1 MLGNHFFKSWSNT
14 QALVS
19 LFLSSGQAEFYEVT
33 KAAGIGL
40 GFQSLLHDLGIDMA
54 LRIWTDCKGQQ
65 PEMCRGLGKL
75 RHIDTRSLR
84 LQQKLG
90 DGRRAVEGA
99 RGGQPRRCLHEAP
112 FQ

>member
-1 MLGNHFFKSWSNT
+1 MLGNYFFKSWSNT

-54 LRIWTDCKGQQ
+54 LRIWTDSRATIGICLRQ
-65 PEMCRGLGKL
+65 GLGKL
-75 RHIDTRSLR
+75 RRIDTRSLW
-84 LQQKLG
+84 LQQKL
-90 DGRRAVEGA
+90 
-99 RGGQPRRCLHEAP
+99 
-112 FQ
+112 

>member
-54 LRIWTDCKGQQ
+54 LRIWTDSTATIGICLRQV
-65 PEMCRGLGKL
+65 LGKL
-75 RHIDTRSLR
+75 RRIDTRSLW
-84 LQQKLG
+84 LQQKL
-90 DGRRAVEGA
+90 
-99 RGGQPRRCLHEAP
+99 
-112 FQ
+112 